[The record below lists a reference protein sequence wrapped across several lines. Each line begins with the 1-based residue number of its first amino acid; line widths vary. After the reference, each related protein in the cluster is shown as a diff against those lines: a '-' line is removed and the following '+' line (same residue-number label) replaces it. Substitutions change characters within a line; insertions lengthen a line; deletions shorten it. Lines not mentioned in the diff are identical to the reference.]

1 MRSSK
6 RGTRHTTA
14 STVVSLAV
22 LSKPQAMNHSR
33 VETWPLDH
41 TLYDISSGVAMQ
53 NGGGVVSPAAADA
66 PFGDDVCCLRR
77 PEMAIM
83 MAAARAKRQPVR
95 LRAKAQET
103 SR

>member
-1 MRSSK
+1 M
-6 RGTRHTTA
+6 
-14 STVVSLAV
+14 SLAV

-66 PFGDDVCCLRR
+66 PFGDDVCCLRP
-77 PEMAIM
+77 PEMAMM